1 MRCHLSAGGGSTG
14 STIVEID
21 DEKVDITEELEE
33 LFRRDQA
40 EVKEDIRKF
49 IGERHISQSA
59 IAKATKNG
67 TNWFKIIPNYF
78 AVSAQDSRNL
88 AF

>member
-1 MRCHLSAGGGSTG
+1 MSRGSSVSNPGG

-40 EVKEDIRKF
+40 SVKEDIRKF
-49 IGERHISQSA
+49 ISERHISQSA

-67 TNWFKIIPNYF
+67 EIVTSSIK
-78 AVSAQDSRNL
+78 
-88 AF
+88 